1 MGEMARQTEEQLEIL
16 VTRIPGARLHRMAPA
31 KPRTSKEILPGGIDL
46 EAAEEPPPGPLP
58 AMTAVCD
65 GRKVNLEFSPA
76 RDPDTYWMNLYVSGK
91 APVQLTITAVDTA
104 GFTRSGPVAQQSFHT
119 GDERFDAL
127 YDAMS
132 STVDMARKVLEDAS
146 NRERI
151 LAMGE
156 IERLTLE
163 SRFVRLIRLV
173 DEFSDIDAEGLQRT
187 IVEMAQFA
195 RHLEESAASATT

>member
-16 VTRIPGARLHRMAPA
+16 VTRIPGARLHRIGPA
-31 KPRTSKEILPGGIDL
+31 KPRTSKEVLPEGIDL
-46 EAAEEPPPGPLP
+46 EEQAEPGHRPLP

-76 RDPDTYWMNLYVSGK
+76 RDPDTYWMNLYVSGSS
-91 APVQLTITAVDTA
+91 PVQLTITALNTE
-104 GFTRSGPVAQQSFHT
+104 GFTRSGPLAQQSFQT

-132 STVDMARKVLEDAS
+132 SSADAARRIMEDPA
-146 NRERI
+146 NRERVM
-151 LAMGE
+151 AMGE

-163 SRFVRLIRLV
+163 TRFVRLIRLV
-173 DEFSDIDAEGLQRT
+173 DEYSDIDAEGLRRT
-187 IVEMAQFA
+187 IFEMAQFA
-195 RHLEESAASATT
+195 THLEERAASTTA